1 MNEFGGQF
9 MPQKFNLKLKATNRS
24 ALEDLRDHADKP
36 YLRERAA
43 ALLKI
48 ANGDSARAV
57 ADHGLLKERWHHT
70 LDIWVQRYLKDGIE
84 GLKIKPG
91 RGRKPAFSPSTPK
104 RG

>member
-1 MNEFGGQF
+1 
-9 MPQKFNLKLKATNRS
+9 MPQQLSLKLRAKQRS
-24 ALEDLRDHADKP
+24 ALEDLRDHAEKP

-57 ADHGLLKERWHHT
+57 AAHGLLKKRWYHTISHWVERY
-70 LDIWVQRYLKDGIE
+70 QKDGIE

-91 RGRKPAFSPSTPK
+91 RGRKPAFFPSTQK

>member
-1 MNEFGGQF
+1 
-9 MPQKFNLKLKATNRS
+9 MPQQFNLQLKAKQRS
-24 ALEDLRDHADKP
+24 ALEDLRDHAEKP

-43 ALLKI
+43 ALLKV

-57 ADHGLLKERWHHT
+57 ADHGLLKKRWHHT
-70 LDIWVQRYLKDGIE
+70 LDIWVNRYQEEGIE

-91 RGRKPAFSPSTPK
+91 RGRKPAFSPSTQK

>member
-1 MNEFGGQF
+1 
-9 MPQKFNLKLKATNRS
+9 MPQQLSLKLKAKQRS
-24 ALEDLRDHADKP
+24 ALEDLRDHAEKP

-57 ADHGLLKERWHHT
+57 AAHGLLKKRWHRT
-70 LDIWVQRYLKDGIE
+70 LGFWVERYQKDGIE

-91 RGRKPAFSPSTPK
+91 RGRKPAFSPST
-104 RG
+104 